1 MNQERRS
8 QVVELINKKGTVTNA
23 ELMETFGVSI
33 ETVRRDMA
41 FLEARGLIE
50 RVYGGAV
57 KKRFM
62 SVEPAYLSRE
72 KENADEKEAIAKET
86 EKHINVGDAV
96 FFDIGTT
103 VLPIVN
109 YLNEDKKV
117 TGFTTSLRT
126 AIALADK
133 GFKVVIPGGELRKGE
148 FSVSG
153 SLTEQ
158 NMQSFNVNTA
168 IIGVGGI
175 TIDGVTDFFI
185 QEAGIRSQVIKNANT
200 VIAVADHSKFGVRA
214 VCNVCKIDDIDI
226 LITDNK
232 APKDTL
238 KAFEKKGVKVI
249 TVKI

>member
-8 QVVELINKKGTVTNA
+8 QIVDLINKKGTVTNV
-23 ELMETFGVSI
+23 ELMEKFGISI

-62 SVEPAYLSRE
+62 SVEPEYLNRE
-72 KENADEKEAIAKET
+72 KENADEKDAIAKEA
-86 EKHINVGDAV
+86 EKYINKNDAV

-103 VLPIVN
+103 VLPVVN
-109 YLNEDKKV
+109 YIKAEKEI
-117 TGFTTSLRT
+117 TAFTTSLRT

-133 GFKVVIPGGELRKGE
+133 GFKVIIPGGELRKGE
-148 FSVSG
+148 FAVSG

-158 NMQSFNVNTA
+158 NMQNFNINTA
-168 IIGVGGI
+168 IIGAGGI
-175 TIDGVTDFFI
+175 TPDGITDFLL
-185 QEAGIRSQVIKNANT
+185 QEAGIRSNAIKNANK
-200 VIAVADHSKFGVRA
+200 VIVVADHTKFGIRA
-214 VCNVCKIDDIDI
+214 VCNVCGVEDIDL

-232 APKDTL
+232 APKDTI

-249 TVKI
+249 VVKA